1 MSDYIDYAFEEV
13 PVSLNGVNYE
23 ASGTICVEY
32 IVHRASPSTGDPG
45 GPEIMGFSDLNVVL
59 TDEDGN
65 TLEIPSGEMETLTVL
80 TRQVVAYLDEQYIL
94 EEIDAERGRFW

>member
-13 PVSLNGVNYE
+13 PVSLNGILYE

-32 IVHRASPSTGDPG
+32 IVHRASPSTGDRG

-80 TRQVVAYLDEQYIL
+80 MRQIIEDIDQEFIL
-94 EEIDAERGRFW
+94 EEIDGNRGRFW